1 MSHQFELESGEKT
14 MKIQLMLVCFV
25 VATLT
30 LAATGSPK
38 LELDY
43 KSDPTNK
50 ASINNFFY
58 KTESLLKQEEKDNA
72 RDKRLLSSQDFALGV
87 DFGKKIV
94 RSIFGRVGNLGNL
107 SFLSLRNVFSQIDK
121 RQLMVLESTST
132 VVLGKS

>member
-1 MSHQFELESGEKT
+1 MELEAREKT
-14 MKIQLMLVCFV
+14 MKIQLVSVCLVA
-25 VATLT
+25 ATLT
-30 LAATGSPK
+30 LAAAAPRTEEE

-50 ASINNFFY
+50 ASVSNFFY

-87 DFGKKIV
+87 DFGKKII